1 MLDPI
6 ALGILVLVLL
16 WLVEELTKACV
27 QRGKDV

>member
-1 MLDPI
+1 MVDPV
-6 ALGILVLVLL
+6 ALAMIFLLLL